1 MTIAQPT
8 SPFLTRNQSPLSL
21 IYGIPYASPARLL
34 EQDKS
39 RWISSLNISNTL
51 IEQKGTSDQLL
62 VDLETWHLNLFYDYG
77 LNENWMLRVQLPL
90 IAHSGGIFDSLI
102 DTYHQTFG
110 LPEGL
115 QPNFPYDQIAITY
128 SQNNVN
134 QIDITNRKKGLGDIA
149 VQIAWQQKNSNSMA
163 ISYWGSLKL
172 PTGNYRNLTGSGG
185 TDIAIWAAMDYELID
200 TRWLYGHAGLLYMHN
215 NKVLNDIHNDWAI
228 FASTG
233 IKFQPWNTIEL
244 KAQLELQSA
253 IFDTDIKFMGHVY
266 QLTFGGSYLI
276 NNKQQLDF
284 AVAEDI
290 SPGASPDVN
299 FNISWWINF

>member
-1 MTIAQPT
+1 
-8 SPFLTRNQSPLSL
+8 
-21 IYGIPYASPARLL
+21 
-34 EQDKS
+34 
-39 RWISSLNISNTL
+39 
-51 IEQKGTSDQLL
+51 
-62 VDLETWHLNLFYDYG
+62 
-77 LNENWMLRVQLPL
+77 MLRVQLPL

-115 QPNFPYDQIAITY
+115 HPNFPYDQIAITY
-128 SQNNVN
+128 SQNNVT
-134 QIDITNRKKGLGDIA
+134 QIDITNRKKDLGDIA
-149 VQIAWQQKNSNSMA
+149 VQIAWQSTRSNSMA
-163 ISYWGSLKL
+163 ISYWSSLKL

-185 TDIAIWAAMDYELID
+185 TDIAIWAAMDYQLKD
-200 TRWLYGHAGLLYMHN
+200 TRWFYGHAGMLYMHN
-215 NKVLNDIHNDWAI
+215 NKVLNDIHNDWAT
-228 FASTG
+228 FASAG
-233 IKFQPWNTIEL
+233 IKFQPWNSIEL

-266 QLTFGGSYLI
+266 QFTFGGSYLI

-290 SPGASPDVN
+290 RPGASPDVN